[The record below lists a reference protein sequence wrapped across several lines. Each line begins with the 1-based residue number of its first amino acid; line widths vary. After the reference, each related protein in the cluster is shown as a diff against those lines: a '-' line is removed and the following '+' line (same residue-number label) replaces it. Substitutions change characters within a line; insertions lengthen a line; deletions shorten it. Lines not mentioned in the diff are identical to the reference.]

1 MNMSPDVKK
10 ELLQRIKETNTFK
23 KAVEFISNGK
33 NMKEKFLL
41 NHENFMKDMVKEIEK
56 KNPNISKDFSIPEK
70 NDMEEIKTEMIDEGQ
85 ELV

>member
-1 MNMSPDVKK
+1 
-10 ELLQRIKETNTFK
+10 
-23 KAVEFISNGK
+23 
-33 NMKEKFLL
+33 MKEKFLL